1 MSYLELSFDLE
12 SETPDDAES
21 ACFQAGALSVTLCD
35 ASNEPVLEPGPG
47 EVRLW
52 RRTRI
57 QALFDASDADI
68 TLIRRLADALDLPAG
83 RLQARAVEDRVWE
96 REWLRDFHPMRF
108 GSRLWVSPRHE
119 TVTAPDAVVVQLD
132 PGLAFGTGTHPTTA
146 MCLSWLDAQPLQGLE
161 VVDFGCGSGVLAI
174 AALKLGARH
183 AHAYDIDPQALLAT
197 RENAVDN
204 QVFDRLTVCASTREI
219 PPGRD
224 LLLAN
229 ILADILIAQRSQL
242 ARLLRPGG
250 RWLLSGI
257 LSAQQSEVV
266 SAFEQWSHMERFAQ
280 REDWVSLSG
289 SQRH

>member
-12 SETPDDAES
+12 GDTPDAAEW

-35 ASNEPVLEPGPG
+35 ARDEPVLEPGPG

-57 QALFDASDADI
+57 KALFDASAADI
-68 TLIRRLADALDLPAG
+68 TLIPKLAEALDLPTAQ
-83 RLQARAVEDRVWE
+83 LQARAVEDRVWE
-96 REWLRDFHPMRF
+96 REWLRDFHAMRF
-108 GSRLWVSPRHE
+108 GRRLWVSPRHE
-119 TVTAPDAVVVQLD
+119 SVTAPNAIVVRLD

-146 MCLSWLDAQPLQGLE
+146 MCLTWLDGQALQGLE
-161 VVDFGCGSGVLAI
+161 VVDFGCGCGVLAI

-197 RENAVDN
+197 RENALDN
-204 QVFDRLTVCASTREI
+204 QVTDRLTVCASAREI

-229 ILADILIAQRSQL
+229 ILAEILIAQRRQL
-242 ARLLRPGG
+242 ALLLRPGG

-257 LSAQQSEVV
+257 LSSQESAVV
-266 SAFEQWSHMERFAQ
+266 SAFAQWSDMERFAQ
-280 REDWVSLSG
+280 REDWVGLNG
-289 SQRH
+289 CQRN